1 MVERGGASECGG
13 RGGAGVSGR
22 GRVINGFMSLEDKK
36 SKIGE
41 ETKLR
46 SFSRSKLS
54 SISKVYSFKVVA
66 KRCKHCAGPVSPV
79 CLLSKL
85 VRHCLLGFHLI

>member
-1 MVERGGASECGG
+1 MSVAREEGLGLAE
-13 RGGAGVSGR
+13 GAGSSMGS
-22 GRVINGFMSLEDKK
+22 GFMSLEDKK

-79 CLLSKL
+79 CLLS
-85 VRHCLLGFHLI
+85 RRCLLGFHVI